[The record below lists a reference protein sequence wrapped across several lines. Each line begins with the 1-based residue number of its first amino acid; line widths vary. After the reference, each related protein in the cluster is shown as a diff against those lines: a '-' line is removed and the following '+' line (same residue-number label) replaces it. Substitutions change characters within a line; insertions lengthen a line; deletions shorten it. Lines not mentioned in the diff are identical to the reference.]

1 MARLPLLERFDREGW
16 PAGAAFALL
25 GGLFSAFLAALVFWL
40 AVDQRLVLEGSQRVQ
55 NQTIPN
61 TLEHFRL
68 ARNVEQLRLEGE
80 RVFAGQTTEARQQA
94 LFIVS
99 LVASHPSLVADS
111 RAAALAKETERFLI
125 LAAREGMTEARYIE
139 WATLSN
145 RLSLLADDV
154 SVEGVN
160 LATDDLRQMSETM
173 LQGRIKLTVTLA
185 LVAVFVAILLVIVR
199 RHLIRPLQMMSETL
213 AALRSGQPVEALPAA
228 AMAEIRAVEGAIG
241 QLQVVMQESEQARRQ
256 LEHLATTDSLTGLF
270 NRRHF
275 LPLAETE
282 IARAQR
288 YGRPICV
295 GLADLDF
302 FKRIND
308 SHGHGTGDL
317 VLQSL
322 AEILRR
328 TLRQSDWVCRYGG
341 EEFAF
346 VFPET
351 TPDEAHRL
359 GERLRASVA
368 EASVEATD
376 GSQIRYTLSL
386 GLADASACSLSK
398 ALKLADEALYE
409 AKRNGRN
416 RVMRAPGPPP
426 YYPVGD
432 GLAPPD
438 GKAWPD
444 ADEP

>member
-1 MARLPLLERFDREGW
+1 MARRPLFERLGRDGW

-25 GGLFSAFLAALVFWL
+25 GGVFSAVFVALVFWL
-40 AVDQRLVLEGSQRVQ
+40 ALDQRLVLEGSQRLH
-55 NQTIPN
+55 NQTVPS

-68 ARNVEQLRLEGE
+68 ARNLEQLRLEGE
-80 RVFAGQTTEARQQA
+80 RVFSGRTPEARQQA
-94 LFIVS
+94 LFVVS

-111 RAAALAKETERFLI
+111 RAAVLAGETERFLV
-125 LAAREGMTEARYIE
+125 LVAREGMTEARYAE
-139 WATLSN
+139 WATLAN

-160 LATDDLRQMSETM
+160 LATDDLRQMSEAMT
-173 LQGRIKLTVTLA
+173 QGRLKLTVALA
-185 LVAVFVAILLVIVR
+185 LVAVFVGIFLLVIR

-213 AALRSGQPVEALPAA
+213 ASLRSGGRIETFPPA

-241 QLQVVMQESEQARRQ
+241 QLQGVMQENEEARRQ
-256 LEHLATTDSLTGLF
+256 LELLATTDGLTALF

-275 LPLAETE
+275 MPLAEAE

-308 SHGHGTGDL
+308 SYGHGAGDT
-317 VLQSL
+317 VLQSM
-322 AEILRR
+322 AGVLRLV
-328 TLRQSDWVCRYGG
+328 LRQSDSVCRYGG

-346 VFPET
+346 IFPET
-351 TPDEAHRL
+351 TLAEAARL

-368 EASVEATD
+368 ETIVELGD
-376 GSQIRYTLSL
+376 GERLRYTLSM
-386 GLADASACSLSK
+386 GIADASGCSLDQ

-409 AKRNGRN
+409 AKHQGRN
-416 RVMRAPGPPP
+416 RVVPAA
-426 YYPVGD
+426 VSTKDLLD
-432 GLAPPD
+432 GVDRIQP
-438 GKAWPD
+438 
-444 ADEP
+444 